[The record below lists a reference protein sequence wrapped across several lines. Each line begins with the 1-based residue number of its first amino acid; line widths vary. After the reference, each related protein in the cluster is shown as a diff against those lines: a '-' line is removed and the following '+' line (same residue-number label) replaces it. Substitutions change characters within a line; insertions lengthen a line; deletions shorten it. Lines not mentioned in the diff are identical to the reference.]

1 MKFSEIAAGIG
12 NIGQMIDTDK
22 EITDICYDS
31 RKVRPGCLFVAING
45 SNTDGS
51 RYIPDAL
58 KAGAVAVLTEK
69 PLESL
74 SLPEGTG
81 YIKTDN
87 ALVAMAQASCRF
99 FDNPSKKLK
108 LIGITGTSGKTTVSH
123 IVYSVLQNSG
133 IKSGLIGTI
142 NVVIDGAATQS
153 AHTTPLSRELQEI
166 FANMVARKVG
176 ACVMEC
182 SSHAL
187 DQGRVE
193 GCDFDICA
201 FLNIARDHLDYHKTA
216 EAYKEAKL
224 KLFTS
229 YARRKT
235 ACVVNLDDP
244 FSREIISR
252 CRGEVI
258 TFSTSGNADVI
269 TRDAKVCADHVEFT
283 LCIKGACVPV
293 YFHMGGDFNVSN
305 AVAAA
310 AICYANGISL
320 PDIKKGIELC
330 KPVCGRFQAVRTD
343 KPFSVIVDYAHTP
356 DELEKLLISARKIT
370 KGRLLTLF
378 GCGGNR
384 DRGKRPIMGRIAV
397 SNSDVS
403 VISSDNP
410 RYEEPME
417 IIREILPG
425 IPEDMKDKTTIEP
438 DRRKA
443 IRQILLEARPD
454 DVVVIAGKGHEGYQE
469 IRGVRLDFN
478 DLKIAE
484 DILKTI

>member
-1 MKFSEIAAGIG
+1 
-12 NIGQMIDTDK
+12 
-22 EITDICYDS
+22 
-31 RKVRPGCLFVAING
+31 
-45 SNTDGS
+45 
-51 RYIPDAL
+51 
-58 KAGAVAVLTEK
+58 
-69 PLESL
+69 
-74 SLPEGTG
+74 
-81 YIKTDN
+81 
-87 ALVAMAQASCRF
+87 
-99 FDNPSKKLK
+99 
-108 LIGITGTSGKTTVSH
+108 
-123 IVYSVLQNSG
+123 
-133 IKSGLIGTI
+133 
-142 NVVIDGAATQS
+142 
-153 AHTTPLSRELQEI
+153 
-166 FANMVARKVG
+166 
-176 ACVMEC
+176 
-182 SSHAL
+182 
-187 DQGRVE
+187 
-193 GCDFDICA
+193 
-201 FLNIARDHLDYHKTA
+201 
-216 EAYKEAKL
+216 
-224 KLFTS
+224 
-229 YARRKT
+229 
-235 ACVVNLDDP
+235 
-244 FSREIISR
+244 
-252 CRGEVI
+252 
-258 TFSTSGNADVI
+258 
-269 TRDAKVCADHVEFT
+269 
-283 LCIKGACVPV
+283 
-293 YFHMGGDFNVSN
+293 MGGDFNVSN

-469 IRGVRLDFN
+469 IRGVRLGFN